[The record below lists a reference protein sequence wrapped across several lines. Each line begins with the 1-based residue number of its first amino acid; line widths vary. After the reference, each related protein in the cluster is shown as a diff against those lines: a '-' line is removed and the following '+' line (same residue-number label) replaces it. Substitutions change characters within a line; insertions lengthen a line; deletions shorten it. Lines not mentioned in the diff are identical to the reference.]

1 MQNTTKS
8 KLMHQTQHMQIQE
21 VLNADLQRLLALCN
35 NFLTLFGFKTNFIYS
50 NFQTTCLL
58 VNCFTTQVNYCFLRE
73 LIYHRNIKEITEQE
87 NRNQLCEYVDNLPTD
102 NFCLKKTQAVNYHL
116 KNTKQPSSQQS
127 FVRNLFQLIL
137 APECNFL
144 KEATS

>member
-1 MQNTTKS
+1 MQNTTNS
-8 KLMHQTQHMQIQE
+8 KLMHQTQHMKIQE
-21 VLNADLQRLLALCN
+21 VLNANLQRLLALCN
-35 NFLTLFGFKTNFIYS
+35 NFLTLFGLTNFIYG

-58 VNCFTTQVNYCFLRE
+58 VNCFTTQVIYCSLRE

-87 NRNQLCEYVDNLPTD
+87 NRNQQCEYVDNLPTD
-102 NFCLKKTQAVNYHL
+102 NLCLKKTLAVNYHL
-116 KNTKQPSSQQS
+116 KNTKQPSFQQS
-127 FVRNLFQLIL
+127 FVRNLYQLIL